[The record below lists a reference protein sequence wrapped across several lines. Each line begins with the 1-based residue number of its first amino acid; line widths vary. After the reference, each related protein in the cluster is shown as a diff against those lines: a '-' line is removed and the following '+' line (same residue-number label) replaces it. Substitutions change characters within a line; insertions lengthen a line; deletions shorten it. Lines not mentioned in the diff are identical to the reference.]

1 MNVYSVVKIR
11 EGFIDPSIH
20 NRNLKGQKAN
30 SFLKKNK
37 KIFQKLFTEVFN
49 LLLQFAKN
57 FSGAFFT
64 SSNLQKGKKIKP
76 TDCSV
81 SFVSCKSLL
90 HGKKKSLLRGLQQA

>member
-1 MNVYSVVKIR
+1 LKLFADV
-11 EGFIDPSIH
+11 F
-20 NRNLKGQKAN
+20 NLHLQF
-30 SFLKKNK
+30 SEKNK
-37 KIFQKLFTEVFN
+37 KI
-49 LLLQFAKN
+49 

-64 SSNLQKGKKIKP
+64 LSNLKKGKKIKP